1 MGSAFQKAAHEMY
14 HLDPEVQRVIIMM
27 SDFRIDDYSASEAVT
42 AAKLV
47 VKEQPNTTFFT
58 FGVGRFVDLNLV
70 RSWSLQSLH
79 QIICLHVVQTI
90 I

>member
-1 MGSAFQKAAHEMY
+1 MY

-27 SDFRIDDYSASEAVT
+27 SDFRIDDYSASEALT

-58 FGVGRFVDLNLV
+58 FGVGRFVDMDLV
-70 RSWSLQSLH
+70 RSWSLPSLH
-79 QIICLHVVQTI
+79 HDFSHKV
-90 I
+90 